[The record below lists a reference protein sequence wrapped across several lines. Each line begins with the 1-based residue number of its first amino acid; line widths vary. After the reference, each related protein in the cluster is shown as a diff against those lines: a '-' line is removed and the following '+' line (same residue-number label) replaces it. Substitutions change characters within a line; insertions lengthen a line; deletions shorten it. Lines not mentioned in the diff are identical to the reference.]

1 MLKEIYEQPDAVAET
16 VGDRLAHGK
25 VELGDIGIS
34 DDELRELRRI
44 VIVAC
49 GTSYH
54 AGLIGRYAIEAW
66 SRVPVEMDVASE
78 FRYRDPVIDERD
90 LVIGISQS
98 GETADTLAAMRLAR
112 EKGARVL
119 AITNIMGSQA
129 TRDADGVL
137 FTRAGLE
144 IGVAATKTFVAQVAA
159 MYLFALKLAET
170 RGTLEPE
177 VFSTLISELKDMPQ
191 QDRGAAGRRSTSRR
205 RAMAEHWRDAGFFL
219 YLGRSAGLGVALE
232 GALKLKEISYV
243 PTDAYAAGEMKHG
256 PIALLDERTPVVCVA
271 TDSPVLDKV
280 LSNVSEVRARG
291 AHVLAVATEGNPEVA
306 EHAEEVVYV
315 PRTDWLLQSL
325 LAVIPLQLL
334 AYHIARARGPERGP
348 AAQPR
353 QNRHGRVTVG
363 LDLLEI
369 DRLERALARRPRLA
383 ERLFTDAEREY
394 AAARARPAQHLAA
407 RFCAKEAVAKALDL
421 PGWSFR
427 DVEVIATGGAP
438 QVLLSGA
445 PPRPRRPGP
454 VDGVDLAHPHRRRRP
469 ARWRWRSRGDPARPG
484 SIPLYEAQEMRDVD
498 TWAIEEQ
505 GIPGEDLMERAGTG
519 SRAGGRRA
527 SRPGRRGRSGSW
539 PARATTAATGTWP
552 RGLLREEGRE
562 VEVFEPGRAR
572 SSTAPAWWSTAC
584 WAPASR
590 ASRASR
596 SRARSPRSTS
606 RTRPSSPATCPPGVD
621 ASTGEVAAEAVRAQR
636 HGHVPRIEG
645 RPPRRA
651 RGATTPARWR
661 WWRSAFRAVRPRP
674 PAAGLI
680 SERVLELYPRRTRAG
695 SKFTSGVVVIAG
707 GARGPH
713 RRAHDGRAG
722 GAARGR
728 GLRAGGGARV
738 GRADA
743 GAARC
748 WRR

>member
-1 MLKEIYEQPDAVAET
+1 MCGIVGYTGSRPCLDILMAGLGKLEYRGYDSAGFSLVEDGQVQTVRAVGPLKNLQERINGAGSDAVSGIAHTRWATHGRVTEANCHPHDDTSGRVHVVMNGIIENWTDLKKKLVEAGAEFTSETDTEVVAHLVASHYDGDVVEAVRLAYNELRGHYSLVIMHADEPDVIVGARKECPLVVGVGDGESFIASAIPAFMAETRRVQMIENGEIVAITPEGTRFLDADGGAIEREVEEVDWDEEAAEKAGYETFMLKEIYEQPDAVAET

-159 MYLFALKLAET
+159 MYLFALKVAET

-177 VFSTLISELKDMPQ
+177 VSSVLISELKDMPNKIERLLETI
-191 QDRGAAGRRSTSRR
+191 DEPT
-205 RAMAEHWRDAGFFL
+205 RAMADHWRDAGFFL

-334 AYHIARARGPERGP
+334 AYHIARARGLNVD
-348 AAQPR
+348 QPR
-353 QNRHGRVTVG
+353 NLAKTVTV
-363 LDLLEI
+363 E
-369 DRLERALARRPRLA
+369 
-383 ERLFTDAEREY
+383 
-394 AAARARPAQHLAA
+394 
-407 RFCAKEAVAKALDL
+407 
-421 PGWSFR
+421 
-427 DVEVIATGGAP
+427 
-438 QVLLSGA
+438 
-445 PPRPRRPGP
+445 
-454 VDGVDLAHPHRRRRP
+454 
-469 ARWRWRSRGDPARPG
+469 
-484 SIPLYEAQEMRDVD
+484 
-498 TWAIEEQ
+498 
-505 GIPGEDLMERAGTG
+505 
-519 SRAGGRRA
+519 
-527 SRPGRRGRSGSW
+527 
-539 PARATTAATGTWP
+539 
-552 RGLLREEGRE
+552 
-562 VEVFEPGRAR
+562 
-572 SSTAPAWWSTAC
+572 
-584 WAPASR
+584 
-590 ASRASR
+590 
-596 SRARSPRSTS
+596 
-606 RTRPSSPATCPPGVD
+606 
-621 ASTGEVAAEAVRAQR
+621 
-636 HGHVPRIEG
+636 
-645 RPPRRA
+645 
-651 RGATTPARWR
+651 
-661 WWRSAFRAVRPRP
+661 
-674 PAAGLI
+674 
-680 SERVLELYPRRTRAG
+680 
-695 SKFTSGVVVIAG
+695 
-707 GARGPH
+707 
-713 RRAHDGRAG
+713 
-722 GAARGR
+722 
-728 GLRAGGGARV
+728 
-738 GRADA
+738 
-743 GAARC
+743 
-748 WRR
+748 